1 MPRTR
6 LAPPG
11 HSQIKLADA
20 LKTLGNIQAKHKRWM
35 AFEPSTSGHGSVL
48 HPHPVY
54 SIRLNRF
61 LEGQPLSATLKKVG
75 WIYFLRDS
83 GTTLACAEVSVIS
96 GKHKNARL
104 SEGPFVKKAFNLIE
118 RVEDD
123 SRIRRRPHELRFLRL
138 ESIHLF
144 ALWLRVNQRVEYFV
158 PVTSTG
164 AVLRVGEWISRR
176 DFTKALRSEGQRIL
190 AAQERMSHLLKIRQ
204 G

>member
-1 MPRTR
+1 MPPTQFGP
-6 LAPPG
+6 AA

-20 LKTLGNIQAKHKRWM
+20 LETLENIQAKHKRWM
-35 AFEPSTSGHGSVL
+35 TFAPSTSGHGSVL

-54 SIRLNRF
+54 SVRLNRF
-61 LEGQPLSATLKKVG
+61 LEGKPLSATLKKVG

-83 GTTLACAEVSVIS
+83 GRKLACAEVSVVS

-118 RVEDD
+118 RLKGD
-123 SRIRRRPHELRFLRL
+123 SRLRRRPYELRFLRL

-144 ALWLRVNQRVEYFV
+144 ALWLKVDQRVEYFV

-164 AVLRVGEWISRR
+164 AVLRAGEWISRK
-176 DFTKALRSEGQRIL
+176 DFTKALRSEGERIR
-190 AAQERMSHLLKIRQ
+190 AAQERMSHLLRIRQ